1 MSLKYTDNEAEEFHN
16 PDEGFETVAK
26 PPLPLYT
33 IILIGCIVAVFI
45 VQFLT
50 SKDPSFVSADRF
62 AAFFAGF
69 DKQAF
74 LKDHEYWRI
83 LTGATVHSGVMHV
96 GMNCYA
102 FYSFGKLFE
111 MLSNRAHLAIVFVLS
126 AIGGG
131 LLSLVFNPDVTSVG
145 ASGGIVGLLG
155 YLAVYAFQ
163 RRQFISPA
171 FRKNLLMNIGFIL
184 VFGLVLYK
192 SIDNFGHIG
201 GLITGAVY
209 GFLQIPTDE
218 YADPRVAGKTVRTI
232 GVAALGIYICTSL
245 WTMYLLF
252 TAH

>member
-1 MSLKYTDNEAEEFHN
+1 M
-16 PDEGFETVAK
+16 
-26 PPLPLYT
+26 
-33 IILIGCIVAVFI
+33 IGCIVAVFI

-50 SKDPSFVSADRF
+50 SQDPSFVSTDRF

-74 LKDHEYWRI
+74 LNDHEYWRI
-83 LTGATVHSGVMHV
+83 LTGATVHSGVLHV

-131 LLSLVFNPDVTSVG
+131 ILSLVFNPDVTSVG

-171 FRKNLLMNIGFIL
+171 FRKNLLINIGFIL
-184 VFGLVLYK
+184 VFGLVLYQ

-218 YADPRVAGKTVRTI
+218 YADPRVAATTVRTLGFVAI
-232 GVAALGIYICTSL
+232 GVYICTSL
-245 WTMYLLF
+245 LTMYLLF